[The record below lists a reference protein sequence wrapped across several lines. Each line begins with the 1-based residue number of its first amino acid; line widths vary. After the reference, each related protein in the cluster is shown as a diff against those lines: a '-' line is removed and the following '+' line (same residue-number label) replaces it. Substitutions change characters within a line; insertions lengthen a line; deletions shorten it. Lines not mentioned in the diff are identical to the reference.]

1 MEAFYLVDSEIFNL
15 PNSTALIY
23 NFLSKVDNVL
33 TEESH
38 YGIKNIARLCH
49 VSKSTVVRAVR
60 ILRHKGLLEIRPRYD
75 HGRQTSNEYRLIK
88 NPQLKLD
95 LKDQPKQDPPSRP
108 RLFPCKLST
117 FPRKLSANAIK
128 VYTYLSFRAD
138 KNGTCEP
145 SKKEIAADCRISVST
160 VGRAIKALKESS
172 LIEIFPQTRL
182 DMFGNNGTSVNQY
195 VLKNPEQG
203 KPSEGGA
210 DTAESGNPASDMEQP
225 HVSTET
231 PEKPAEVTGEALQE
245 GMPLTLEKTLPVPH
259 RPIFRSFR
267 LPPFQIHFFDR
278 FDDTLPH
285 FISDTPRTRSRKKA
299 TVNLREKSLFP
310 NLALRLRNFASKL
323 QGREISMQRQNENS
337 ISR

>member
-1 MEAFYLVDSEIFNL
+1 MEAFYLVNSEIFNL

-23 NFLSKVDNVL
+23 NFLSKVNNVL

-38 YGIKNIARLCH
+38 YGKKNIAKLCH
-49 VSKSTVVRAVR
+49 VSKSTVVRAFR
-60 ILRHKGLLEIRPRYD
+60 ILRNKGLLEIRPRYD

-88 NPQLKLD
+88 SPQLKLD

-117 FPRKLSANAIK
+117 FPKKLSANEIK

-138 KNGTCEP
+138 KNDTCKP

-160 VGRAIKALKESS
+160 VGRAIRALKESS

-195 VLKNPEQG
+195 VLKKPVQG
-203 KPSEGGA
+203 KPP
-210 DTAESGNPASDMEQP
+210 ESGNPTSDGEQP
-225 HVSTET
+225 HASAET
-231 PEKPAEVTGEALQE
+231 PEKPTEATGKALQE
-245 GMPLTLEKTLPVPH
+245 GMPFTPEKKLPVPH

-267 LPPFQIHFFDR
+267 LPLFQIHFFDR

-299 TVNLREKSLFP
+299 TINLREKSLFP
-310 NLALRLRNFASKL
+310 ILALQLRNFTSKIARS
-323 QGREISMQRQNENS
+323 GNS
-337 ISR
+337 NAKVE